1 MTALT
6 RLGVSG
12 LIYCYDIEDDIVPT
26 LNLISHKRSEYVWLG
41 CIFNPTESGMRL
53 VNKFHLDTDK
63 DSARGMIFGFRQELG
78 DIFDEDGVGFDVDL
92 PYDKLFSIGG
102 D

>member
-1 MTALT
+1 
-6 RLGVSG
+6 
-12 LIYCYDIEDDIVPT
+12 
-26 LNLISHKRSEYVWLG
+26 
-41 CIFNPTESGMRL
+41 MRL

-63 DSARGMIFGFRQELG
+63 DSARGVIFGFRQELG

-92 PYDKLFSIGG
+92 SPYDKLFSIGG